1 MSGEAYLNGFSS
13 QGNNPEA
20 ESIDLAQ
27 AERVRNQVDKVCEG
41 MIEYTFS
48 LVQHYLANDA
58 AELEMYGLAD
68 FPADKTVPIFVSP
81 DLLEAPM
88 VSNEPTPTLTLRLER
103 QFEDEGEDA
112 QQPDTLRMFIPVH
125 KEHVYPAPLP
135 NRELPPEMY
144 IEVSDRRDPSLHQR
158 YIIQRDEND
167 ISFDPTAPQHRY
179 NVFEYES
186 AADRPGEQ
194 VIHDSLSDQML
205 QRGMY
210 DRIPVNAEVAMRLN
224 RALTNYQVVKQKDI
238 GKEQPPEQ
246 VRAVS

>member
-1 MSGEAYLNGFSS
+1 
-13 QGNNPEA
+13 
-20 ESIDLAQ
+20 
-27 AERVRNQVDKVCEG
+27 
-41 MIEYTFS
+41 
-48 LVQHYLANDA
+48 
-58 AELEMYGLAD
+58 
-68 FPADKTVPIFVSP
+68 
-81 DLLEAPM
+81 M